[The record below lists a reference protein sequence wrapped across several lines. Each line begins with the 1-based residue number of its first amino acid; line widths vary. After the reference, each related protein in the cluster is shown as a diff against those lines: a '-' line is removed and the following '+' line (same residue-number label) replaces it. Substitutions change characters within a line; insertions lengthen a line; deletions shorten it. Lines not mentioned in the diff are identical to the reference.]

1 MKKSF
6 ILYLDQKELFEK
18 LPDEQAGKLIKHI
31 FSYVNCEEPE
41 TDDLLVDIAFSSVKS
56 ALKRDLKKWETQLE
70 QRREAGKKSAE
81 ARAKRKSTSVNERS
95 ISSNEPQRNSTDS
108 VNVSVNVNDNV
119 SDSNKTLVA
128 NAPKYSQDDY
138 DCAVWMLSMVRQ
150 INPTFKEP
158 NLKTW
163 ANDIRKIINIDKRS
177 YQEISDL
184 FMWVNRDDFWSS
196 NILSPAKLRKQW
208 DKIYMKAN
216 QKPKG
221 SQKTV
226 NNLQACEDFLNDQ
239 F

>member
-1 MKKSF
+1 MNSKRKSF
-6 ILYLDQKELFEK
+6 IVHKDSLSVLDELS
-18 LPDEQAGKLIKHI
+18 DEQAGLLFKAIKSYQNDEDFELDSLTKI
-31 FSYVNCEEPE
+31 VFSPFKSQFERDEEKYVQTC
-41 TDDLLVDIAFSSVKS
+41 
-56 ALKRDLKKWETQLE
+56 KR
-70 QRREAGKKSAE
+70 RAEAGSRGGKQKVAN
-81 ARAKRKSTSVNERS
+81 A
-95 ISSNEPQRNSTDS
+95 SNSKQKVANLADS
-108 VNVSVNVNDNV
+108 VSKSKNKSDSKND

-128 NAPKYSQDDY
+128 NAPKYSQDDH

-150 INPTFKEP
+150 INPAFKEP

-163 ANDIRKIINIDKRS
+163 ANDIRKIINIDKRT